1 MINPAKSAAK
11 ISNMHHTHPCMLV
24 PKSVVDS
31 DEISVTDLTIFVV
44 LISKYLRILASNIF
58 RMSGMAILIF
68 IVF

>member
-1 MINPAKSAAK
+1 MINTAKSAAK
-11 ISNMHHTHPCMLV
+11 ISIMHHTHPCMLV
-24 PKSVVDS
+24 PKIVVDS

-68 IVF
+68 IVS